1 MNWHTRYTQ
10 QANWTHE
17 LRSYIFDKTGLG
29 DAQCV
34 LEVGCGTG
42 AILSD
47 LPEHSEVYGLDINR
61 SALIECGV
69 HVPRAARV
77 EGNAMELP
85 FPDKSFDI
93 VYSHYLLLW
102 VKDPLQAL
110 KEMKRVSNGYVIAF
124 AEPDYRERVDA
135 PDELIPLGQWQTD
148 SLIRQGADPSLG
160 ARLAELFFEAG
171 ITIIETGAIQSRENE
186 PSLNEWELEWEVI
199 ESDLK
204 GWIQDQDI
212 QKMKR
217 VDKQAREQGKRVL
230 HVPTF
235 FAWGHI

>member
-1 MNWHTRYTQ
+1 
-10 QANWTHE
+10 
-17 LRSYIFDKTGLG
+17 
-29 DAQCV
+29 
-34 LEVGCGTG
+34 
-42 AILSD
+42 
-47 LPEHSEVYGLDINR
+47 
-61 SALIECGV
+61 LIECGV

-171 ITIIETGAIQSRENE
+171 ITIIETGAIQIRENE